1 MRGLGILIL
10 IVVFFWLIWPTI
22 SRWLKRKAMERTEDY
37 IRKSM
42 GMPPRDK
49 KKKNQ
54 SGNTSSQNQD
64 SYYQGQRRNPFGR
77 DRYSHEPLI
86 PKEYAED
93 VEFTETK
100 DFSSSETKI
109 NTGGKTEIY
118 HESQVSD
125 AEWTEVKKP
134 RSK

>member
-1 MRGLGILIL
+1 M
-10 IVVFFWLIWPTI
+10 I
-22 SRWLKRKAMERTEDY
+22 SRWLKRKAMERAEDY
-37 IRKSM
+37 MRQSM

-49 KKKNQ
+49 KKKRNSQ
-54 SGNTSSQNQD
+54 SGNTNSQGGY
-64 SYYQGQRRNPFGR
+64 YYQRERRNTYGR
-77 DRYSHEPLI
+77 DRYGNEPLI

-100 DFSSSETKI
+100 DYSSSESENK
-109 NTGGKTEIY
+109 GGEKLETY